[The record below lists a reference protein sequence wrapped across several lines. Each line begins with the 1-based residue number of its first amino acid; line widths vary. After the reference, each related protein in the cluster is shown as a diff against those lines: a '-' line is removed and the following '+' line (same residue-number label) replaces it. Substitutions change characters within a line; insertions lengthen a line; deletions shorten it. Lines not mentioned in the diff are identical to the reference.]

1 MAIYG
6 LQIDFMNK
14 LLKDYFGGELPDLER
29 KELFL
34 GLGLTQIGAR
44 ANTEDFDEVFSGRP
58 LGNYQR
64 SRIIFGRAVD
74 GYMTNASE
82 VVFNTA
88 SEDWTEAGKFI
99 EMVGIFDTLEYEN
112 VKPLIVLRL
121 PRSES
126 VLKGETCIFAPN
138 TIQLSLTDY

>member
-14 LLKDYFGGELPDLER
+14 LLEEYFGGELPDLEQ

-34 GLGLTQIGAR
+34 GLGLTQVGAR
-44 ANTEDFDEVFSGRP
+44 ANTEDFDEVFAGRP

-64 SRIIFGRAVD
+64 ARIIFGRAVD
-74 GYMTNASE
+74 GNMTNASE

-88 SEDWTEAGKFI
+88 SEDWTDAGKYV
-99 EMVGIFDTLEYEN
+99 EMVGIFDTLDYEN

-121 PRSES
+121 PRSET
-126 VLKGETCIFAPN
+126 VLKGETCIFNPG
-138 TIQLSLTDY
+138 TIQLSLSDY

>member
-1 MAIYG
+1 
-6 LQIDFMNK
+6 
-14 LLKDYFGGELPDLER
+14 
-29 KELFL
+29 
-34 GLGLTQIGAR
+34 
-44 ANTEDFDEVFSGRP
+44 
-58 LGNYQR
+58 
-64 SRIIFGRAVD
+64 
-74 GYMTNASE
+74 MTNASE

-88 SEDWTEAGKFI
+88 SEDWTEAGKYI

-126 VLKGETCIFAPN
+126 VLKGETCIFGPN

>member
-34 GLGLTQIGAR
+34 VLGLTQIGAR
-44 ANTEDFDEVFSGRP
+44 ANTEDFDEVFGGRP

-88 SEDWTEAGKFI
+88 SEDWTEAGKYI

-126 VLKGETCIFAPN
+126 VLKGETCIFGPN

>member
-6 LQIDFMNK
+6 LQVDFMNK
-14 LLKDYFGGELPDLER
+14 LLKDYFGGDLPDLTQ

-44 ANTEDFDEVFSGRP
+44 ATIDEFDEVFGGRP

-64 SRIIFGRAVD
+64 ARIIFNKAADCYISNV
-74 GYMTNASE
+74 SE

-88 SEDWTEAGKFI
+88 SEDWTEAEKYI
-99 EMVGIFDTLEYEN
+99 EMVGIFDTQEYEN
-112 VKPLIVLRL
+112 SKPLVVLRL
-121 PRSES
+121 PKSET
-126 VLKGETCIFAPN
+126 VLKGETCIFGPN
-138 TIQLSLTDY
+138 TIQLSLSDY

>member
-6 LQIDFMNK
+6 LQTDFMNK
-14 LLKDYFGGELPDLER
+14 LLKEYFCGEVPNLEQ

-44 ANTEDFDEVFSGRP
+44 ANTEDFDEVFGGRP

-64 SRIIFGRAVD
+64 ARIIFGKAVD
-74 GYMTNASE
+74 GNISNISE

-88 SEDWTEAGKFI
+88 SEDWTEANKYI
-99 EMVGIFDTLEYEN
+99 EMIGIFDTMDYEN
-112 VKPLIVLRL
+112 SKPLIVLRL
-121 PRSES
+121 PKSET
-126 VLKGETCIFAPN
+126 VLKGETCIFNPE
-138 TIQLSLTDY
+138 TIQLCLTDY

>member
-14 LLKDYFGGELPDLER
+14 LLKEYFGGELPDLER

-112 VKPLIVLRL
+112 TKPLIVLRL
-121 PRSES
+121 PKSES
-126 VLKGETCIFAPN
+126 VLKGETCIFGPN

>member
-6 LQIDFMNK
+6 LQVDFMNK
-14 LLKDYFGGELPDLER
+14 LLKDYFGGDLTQ

-44 ANTEDFDEVFSGRP
+44 ATIDEFDEVFGGRP

-64 SRIIFGRAVD
+64 ARIIFNKAADCYISNV
-74 GYMTNASE
+74 SE

-88 SEDWTEAGKFI
+88 SEDWTEAEKYV
-99 EMVGIFDTLEYEN
+99 EMVGIFDTQEYEN
-112 VKPLIVLRL
+112 SKPLVVLRL
-121 PRSES
+121 PKSET
-126 VLKGETCIFAPN
+126 VLKGETCIFGPN
-138 TIQLSLTDY
+138 TIQLSLSDY

>member
-6 LQIDFMNK
+6 LQVDFMNK
-14 LLKDYFGGELPDLER
+14 LLKDYFGGDLPDLIQ

-44 ANTEDFDEVFSGRP
+44 ATIDEFDEVFGGRP

-64 SRIIFGRAVD
+64 ARIIFNKAADCYISNV
-74 GYMTNASE
+74 SE

-88 SEDWTEAGKFI
+88 SEDWTEAEKYI
-99 EMVGIFDTLEYEN
+99 EMVGIFDTQEYEN
-112 VKPLIVLRL
+112 SKPLVVLRL
-121 PRSES
+121 PKSET
-126 VLKGETCIFAPN
+126 VLKGETCIFGPN
-138 TIQLSLTDY
+138 TIQLSLSDY